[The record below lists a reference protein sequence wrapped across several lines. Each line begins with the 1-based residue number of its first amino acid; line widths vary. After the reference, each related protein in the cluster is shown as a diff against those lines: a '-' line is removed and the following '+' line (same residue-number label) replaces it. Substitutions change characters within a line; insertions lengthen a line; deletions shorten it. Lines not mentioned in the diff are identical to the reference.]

1 LYVSAQN
8 LAKTDAW
15 NAFAAPKNRLIRA
28 FSALLLQISNA
39 IFVKQKKINRWWF
52 SFADLLEFAR
62 RLDLKSRTDL
72 WCGFYY

>member
-1 LYVSAQN
+1 MPCFPHGVWLFN
-8 LAKTDAW
+8 
-15 NAFAAPKNRLIRA
+15 NATSPQQKKFNRL
-28 FSALLLQISNA
+28 
-39 IFVKQKKINRWWF
+39 WF